1 MFYAFARFCRR
12 HPGPVMVF
20 TVAYGPTWYG
30 ASVLLVERITRGVPF
45 AGTLLGPHMAIVTA
59 GWFHTLTI
67 LCGLTGVAYIWL
79 LCWMRSLR

>member
-1 MFYAFARFCRR
+1 MFYALARFCRR
-12 HPGPVMVF
+12 HLGAVMVF
-20 TVAYGPTWYG
+20 TIAYAPTCYG
-30 ASVLLVERITRGVPF
+30 ASVLVAERCTRGLPF
-45 AGTLLGPHMAIVTA
+45 ASTLLGPHMTIVTA